1 MLLLLLLLVVAIL
14 FREDTSEGYRITTID
29 LLDEIIITMKLVNNS
44 LNYSDVLNIPRNITF

>member
-29 LLDEIIITMKLVNNS
+29 LLDEIIITMKLVNS
-44 LNYSDVLNIPRNITF
+44 YLNYSDVLNIPRNITF